1 MNQDIKQTL
10 TESIQLLTDMTSQ
23 VDNLG
28 RLNAEGRAMYP
39 TKKFY
44 SELHT
49 VSAKLQ
55 SLRSKVAAFNQSK
68 H

>member
-1 MNQDIKQTL
+1 MNQDIKQIL
-10 TESIQLLTDMTSQ
+10 AESIQYLSEMTSQ

-39 TKKFY
+39 TKRFY
-44 SELHT
+44 SELHA
-49 VSAKLQ
+49 VSSKLQ